1 MLVSVA
7 GVASPNGLY
16 MSYLSFLT
24 ATVAI
29 PVWLLILMLAAM
41 VPFFL
46 KLYRLWRR
54 FRGAEQPEEMQ
65 EGQSVLMKLVSI
77 RRAAPSG
84 KKATQVAKAR
94 TDEQKTNMARVL
106 KVLVGHGETG
116 MLLQSIADRSAI
128 ATTQAKQA
136 VDGLVEK
143 QLIEEVPGM
152 TGTKYFLTELGKNY
166 CARKGLIKSAGR

>member
-1 MLVSVA
+1 MLL
-7 GVASPNGLY
+7 GVADVTSPHGLY

-29 PVWLLILMLAAM
+29 PVWLLILMVVAM
-41 VPFFL
+41 TPFFL

-54 FRGAEQPEEMQ
+54 FRGADQPDRMH

-77 RRAAPSG
+77 RRSAPSG
-84 KKATQVAKAR
+84 KKAAPAAKAR
-94 TDEQKTNMARVL
+94 TDEQKVNMGRVL
-106 KVLVGHGETG
+106 KVLVSQGETG
-116 MLLQSIADRSAI
+116 MLLQSIADRSGI

-136 VDGLVEK
+136 VERLLDK

-152 TGTKYFLTELGKNY
+152 TGTKYFLTGLGKNY
-166 CARKGLIKSAGR
+166 CARKGLMQTAGR